1 MQTKNKNQISNEVLV
16 LKYMRIQSGHSL
28 KSAGRLFN
36 IHSTAISHIENG
48 KMLLPAQRIEQM
60 VNGYGFTMQDFF
72 KMSRA
77 STPPTD
83 LLTDCI
89 HILKKLGRRRLPK
102 AHAFLNELAQAHPS
116 TMTTKRVKQ
125 NQ

>member
-1 MQTKNKNQISNEVLV
+1 MQTKNNNQIPNEVLV

-28 KSAGRLFN
+28 KSAGRLFK

-48 KMLLPAQRIEQM
+48 KMLLPSQRIEQM
-60 VNGYGFTMQDFF
+60 VSGYGFTMQDFF

-77 STPPTD
+77 SNPPAD

-102 AHAFLNELAQAHPS
+102 AHAFLNELAQSHP
-116 TMTTKRVKQ
+116 TQVTQKRAK
-125 NQ
+125 